1 MQDYFSNFHRTIGN
15 SNSARKLKKGNVF
28 PVFKNEK
35 NIGDYYHQLLNFNK
49 LPEQKFN
56 QLIIIYNKRDGEF
69 TMNHASYI
77 KGKFFSWVTRLRDER
92 NYAEMDNIQGFIR
105 YLVQS

>member
-15 SNSARKLKKGNVF
+15 NSSARKPKKGNVF

-49 LPEQKFN
+49 IPEQKFN
-56 QLIIIYNKRDGEF
+56 QHIIIYNKGDGEF
-69 TMNHASYI
+69 TVNQASSI
-77 KGKFFSWVTRLRDER
+77 KCRFFGWVTRLRDGR
-92 NYAEMDNIQGFIR
+92 NYAEMDSVQGFIR